1 MTLGKANATPH
12 VVDVHLATFTQTG
25 PRESNQDRVG
35 GFVTRVGGHAAVV
48 LAVADG
54 IGGLDGGEEA
64 ASLAIDAVARLATLD
79 LPSCPER
86 PEAVAARLV
95 RSFRRASEAIHDW
108 SEAHPARGPA
118 GSTLTCAVVW
128 RRRYLVAHAGDT
140 RCYFLGPR
148 GACSLT
154 EDHTEA
160 ARLARA
166 GHLPPGLAAASPLR
180 HRLTNALGWPRQT
193 WVDVVPGPAA
203 AGELDD
209 GDALLV
215 CSDGVHDVLGEADF
229 ADATLGSSDPGAAVQ
244 RLVRMAL
251 ARGTRDNASIALL
264 RVGPGSAAS
273 PRGLTRSV
281 PAHKL
286 ADGAIV

>member
-1 MTLGKANATPH
+1 MTLGKRRAPTH
-12 VVDVHLATFTQTG
+12 VVGVHVATFSSTG
-25 PRESNQDRVG
+25 PRETNQDRVAA
-35 GFVTRVGGHAAVV
+35 FVTAVGGHRAVV

-64 ASLAIDAVARLATLD
+64 AILAVDAVARLAAFE
-79 LPSCPER
+79 LPACPPR
-86 PEAVAARLV
+86 PEEVASRLV
-95 RSFRRASEAIHDW
+95 RSFERASQAIHDW
-108 SEAHPARGPA
+108 GEAHPARGPA

-140 RCYFLGPR
+140 RCYLLDRR

-166 GHLPPGLAAASPLR
+166 GRIPPAFAAVSPLR
-180 HRLTNALGWPRQT
+180 HRLTNALGWPLET

-203 AGELDD
+203 AGELED

-215 CSDGVHDVLGEADF
+215 CSDGVHDVLGEADL
-229 ADATLGSSDPGAAVQ
+229 AEAAGSSTDPGAAVE
-244 RLVRMAL
+244 RLVGLAL
-251 ARGTRDNASIALL
+251 ARGSRDNASAAFL
-264 RVGPGSAAS
+264 RTGPGPAVS
-273 PRGLTRSV
+273 PLGLTRSA
-281 PAHKL
+281 PAPKL